1 MVREVQR
8 CLLRDLTLHWTE
20 SGSKLGGSIVLSNP
34 RGKYGISGSVHGSA
48 ITFGAVGAG
57 GHVYGLCV
65 WEIDVG
71 PLPHPGGRRSL
82 ERAQDALTVRALH
95 REAAW
100 MAGPTGVAQ
109 AVSRR

>member
-57 GHVYGLCV
+57 ATYTGSVSGRSMSGRYRTPAGG
-65 WEIDVG
+65 G
-71 PLPHPGGRRSL
+71 PWS
-82 ERAQDALTVRALH
+82 AH
-95 REAAW
+95 RT
-100 MAGPTGVAQ
+100 P
-109 AVSRR
+109 